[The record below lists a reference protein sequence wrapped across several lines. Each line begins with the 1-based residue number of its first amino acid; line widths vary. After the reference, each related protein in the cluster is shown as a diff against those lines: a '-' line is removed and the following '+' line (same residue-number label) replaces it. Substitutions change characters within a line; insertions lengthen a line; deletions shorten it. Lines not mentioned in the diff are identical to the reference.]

1 MAGEWMQ
8 VDIDIM
14 EKPEFLRIVEITG
27 EDEFVVLG
35 RLFRLW
41 AWVERATTDGIF
53 PGLTIETL
61 ARKFGGDSEFWQALT
76 DPAVDWLWIHGEGL
90 QIPRYEK
97 RFDKS
102 AKRRAQDAK
111 AKAQKRKTTAD
122 KAAAAKRRIASAGGR
137 QIADLENSENKNKKL
152 PGQSTSESKRKPTK
166 AKRPAEAVP
175 PDDPGDPDQ
184 IKAKEGKTAQGQLF
198 TEVDLS
204 RVMEV
209 AEELFRQAR
218 YTGNDGGI
226 FYKAAAVLHVNAGPL
241 TRHNL
246 VDAARGCRGKGNA
259 PGYFRQSLR
268 NLCPDFDDRALGVW
282 IEPRYPTQP
291 PNQMQRVSRD
301 TLQLRGV
308 PKGSTSGHDPEQ
320 RRDEVLAQLAEVG
333 T

>member
-1 MAGEWMQ
+1 MAGEWLQM
-8 VDIDIM
+8 DLDLPD
-14 EKPEFLRIVEITG
+14 KPEFLRIIEITG
-27 EDEFVVLG
+27 EDEQVAFW
-35 RLFRLW
+35 RLFSLW
-41 AWVERATTDGIF
+41 RWVERATTDGIF
-53 PGLTIETL
+53 PGLTVETL
-61 ARKFGGDSEFWQALT
+61 ARKFGGDATFWQALA
-76 DPAVDWLWIHGEGL
+76 DPAVDWLWVDPDGL
-90 QIPRYEK
+90 QIPRYGK

-102 AKRRAQDAK
+102 AKRRAADAK
-111 AKAQKRKTTAD
+111 AKAQKRKPTEGKDTPTR
-122 KAAAAKRRIASAGGR
+122 RRIASASCR
-137 QIADLENSENKNKKL
+137 QNADLDIRDPENHNNNL
-152 PGQSTSESKRKPTK
+152 PDQRTSQPARKPSK
-166 AKRPAEAVP
+166 AKRSAAAVP
-175 PDDPGDPDQ
+175 PGDSDQ
-184 IKAKEGKTAQGQLF
+184 VKAKQGKTAQGQLF

-204 RVMEV
+204 RVLEV

-218 YTGNDGGI
+218 YSGDDGGI

-268 NLCPDFDDRALGVW
+268 NLCPDFDDRLLGVW

-291 PNQMQRVSRD
+291 PNRMQRKSRE

-308 PKGSTSGHDPEQ
+308 PKGSAGHDPEQ

>member
-8 VDIDIM
+8 IDIDIM
-14 EKPEFLRIVEITG
+14 EKPEFLRIIEITG
-27 EDEFVVLG
+27 EADEVVLC
-35 RLFRLW
+35 RLVKLW
-41 AWVERATTDGIF
+41 AWIERATTDGIF
-53 PGLTIETL
+53 PGLTVDTL
-61 ARKFGGDSEFWQALT
+61 ARKFGGDSEFWHALA
-76 DPAVDWLWIHGEGL
+76 DPAVDWLWIHAEGL

-111 AKAQKRKTTAD
+111 AKAQKRKKNEEKDTPT
-122 KAAAAKRRIASAGGR
+122 KKRIASAAGR
-137 QIADLENSENKNKKL
+137 QNADLDIREPENHNNSL
-152 PGQSTSESKRKPTK
+152 SDQRTSEPARKPSKRKQ
-166 AKRPAEAVP
+166 PAAAVP
-175 PDDPGDPDQ
+175 PGDPDQ
-184 IKAKEGKTAQGQLF
+184 KEAKEGKDNQGELF

-209 AEELFRQAR
+209 AEELFRQAG
-218 YTGNDGGI
+218 YSGNDGGI
-226 FYKAAAVLHVNAGPL
+226 FYKAAAVLQVNAGPL

-268 NLCPDFDDRALGVW
+268 NLCPDFDTRSLGVW
-282 IEPRYPTQP
+282 IEPRWPERP
-291 PNQMQRVSRD
+291 PNQMQRKSRD

-308 PKGSTSGHDPEQ
+308 PTGSAVGQSPEQ
-320 RRDEVLAQLAEVG
+320 RRDQILAQLEAVG